1 MYIWG
6 LRKIEQ
12 NSMSLTKR
20 EWSERDVRREQEYN
34 NIKGRRINK
43 DKFSINSN
51 SNRVM
56 RQLEKQREEAK
67 TRQIDRKTTIYAKN
81 IEIEYTRK
89 FTPTT

>member
-56 RQLEKQREEAK
+56 RQPEKQREEAK
-67 TRQIDRKTTIYAKN
+67 KQTNRQKDGNDKLPF
-81 IEIEYTRK
+81 ESLE
-89 FTPTT
+89 